1 MPKLNIWRVVFI
13 STLIIFSMKLG
24 YSQKQTNW
32 NDPLCI
38 ASDTGMGG
46 PRYIETTFPLT
57 DFFGSPQKYHFN
69 LRCRADVPIK
79 IEPDNSGT
87 TEAEAFVASLQQYKP
102 IQEAFFTYT
111 NVVTNY
117 GESTN
122 IFDVFKLNA
131 HRPGKTIYLPVL
143 GPGKY
148 HEFPVNIELS
158 VKIFQPGYQPEN
170 PKPIS
175 PLYLPILNVTQ
186 IGGQPSYAPYEIIV
200 AMGIDAYPDPCIT
213 PTVNIGHPGDI
224 DFGAM
229 SKEDLNQTITKN
241 LSLRISRSAKDSCS
255 YPLYPIIT
263 FSATDP
269 VVNDNIEL
277 KNGTLLSLD
286 GVKHSSR
293 GNENF
298 GKLKFN
304 TPIRLGEIGL
314 DENIILAMEA
324 HLRKNPKK
332 EVKGGAFST
341 TVIYHIEYR

>member
-1 MPKLNIWRVVFI
+1 
-13 STLIIFSMKLG
+13 MKLG
-24 YSQKQTNW
+24 YSQNINT
-32 NDPLCI
+32 PLCI
-38 ASDTGMGG
+38 ASDTGIGG
-46 PRYIETTFPLT
+46 PRYIETTFPVEQ
-57 DFFGSPQKYHFN
+57 FISPLQRVEFK
-69 LRCRADVPIK
+69 LRCRAEVPIR
-79 IEPDNSGT
+79 IEPNNT
-87 TEAEAFVASLQQYKP
+87 ATPEAEALLAGLRKYRP
-102 IQEAFFTYT
+102 RQEGFNIYSKVTSKREHYLSSYDFFKNRLTFMEGGII
-111 NVVTNY
+111 N
-117 GESTN
+117 
-122 IFDVFKLNA
+122 
-131 HRPGKTIYLPVL
+131 LPAL

-148 HEFPVNIELS
+148 HDISVVIELS
-158 VKIFQPGYQPEN
+158 TKVFEATYFPED
-170 PKPIS
+170 PEPL
-175 PLYLPILNVTQ
+175 PTLYLPVFLATQ
-186 IGGQPSYAPYEIIV
+186 TSGSPMYAPYEVIV
-200 AMGIDAYPDPCIT
+200 VMAADAFPDPCIT